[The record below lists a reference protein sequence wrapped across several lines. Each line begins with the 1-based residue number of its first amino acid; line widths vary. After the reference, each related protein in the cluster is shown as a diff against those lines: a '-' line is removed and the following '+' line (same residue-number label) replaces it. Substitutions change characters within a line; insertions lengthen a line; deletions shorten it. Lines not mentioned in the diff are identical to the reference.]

1 MAITAPIREDETSI
15 SFDGGSD
22 LVKVEYFDGVNGNGN
37 SHGGGD
43 DQIESA
49 MPKIRADLLDW
60 FKSTIRSRRV
70 MAADLFPQAV
80 EIARTYGIDNLA
92 EICDAGQFTNNFLRR
107 NSIKLQE
114 QPFQLTD
121 DQNKVKQ
128 VKDGLAKF
136 FQEESEKRLLYD
148 SYNMS
153 HMINW
158 SMSSR
163 WSFGPKSASG
173 SIETTTIGNTHHT
186 L

>member
-22 LVKVEYFDGVNGNGN
+22 LVKVEYFDGVNGGAN
-37 SHGGGD
+37 SHANGD
-43 DQIESA
+43 ESQIESA

-80 EIARTYGIDNLA
+80 EIARTYGIDNLS
-92 EICDAGQFTNNFLRR
+92 EMCDAGQFTNNFLRR

-136 FQEESEKRLLYD
+136 FQEESEKRFFSLQYD
-148 SYNMS
+148 KQ
-153 HMINW
+153 
-158 SMSSR
+158 
-163 WSFGPKSASG
+163 FKTL
-173 SIETTTIGNTHHT
+173 SI
-186 L
+186 

>member
-37 SHGGGD
+37 SHAGD
-43 DQIESA
+43 DQLESV

-92 EICDAGQFTNNFLRR
+92 GNCDAGQFTNNFLRR

-136 FQEESEKRLLYD
+136 FQEESEKRFFNLEYCI
-148 SYNMS
+148 YN
-153 HMINW
+153 
-158 SMSSR
+158 
-163 WSFGPKSASG
+163 
-173 SIETTTIGNTHHT
+173 NTGMFS
-186 L
+186 

>member
-22 LVKVEYFDGVNGNGN
+22 LVKVEYFDGVNGGAN
-37 SHGGGD
+37 SHANGD
-43 DQIESA
+43 ESQIESA

-80 EIARTYGIDNLA
+80 EIARTYGIDNLS
-92 EICDAGQFTNNFLRR
+92 EMCDAGQFTNNFLRR

-136 FQEESEKRLLYD
+136 FQEESEKRFFSLQYD
-148 SYNMS
+148 NQ
-153 HMINW
+153 
-158 SMSSR
+158 
-163 WSFGPKSASG
+163 FK
-173 SIETTTIGNTHHT
+173 T
-186 L
+186 LFT

>member
-22 LVKVEYFDGVNGNGN
+22 LVKVEYFDGVNGGAN
-37 SHGGGD
+37 SHANGD
-43 DQIESA
+43 ESQIESA

-60 FKSTIRSRRV
+60 FKSTICSRRV

-80 EIARTYGIDNLA
+80 EIARTYGIDNLS
-92 EICDAGQFTNNFLRR
+92 EMCDAGQFTNNFLRR

-136 FQEESEKRLLYD
+136 FQEESEKRFFSLQYD
-148 SYNMS
+148 NQ
-153 HMINW
+153 
-158 SMSSR
+158 
-163 WSFGPKSASG
+163 FK
-173 SIETTTIGNTHHT
+173 T
-186 L
+186 LFT

>member
-22 LVKVEYFDGVNGNGN
+22 LVKVEYFDGVNGGAN
-37 SHGGGD
+37 SHANGD
-43 DQIESA
+43 ESQIESA

-80 EIARTYGIDNLA
+80 EIARTYGIDNLS
-92 EICDAGQFTNNFLRR
+92 EMCDAGQFTNNFLRR

-136 FQEESEKRLLYD
+136 FQEESEKRFFSLQYD
-148 SYNMS
+148 NQ
-153 HMINW
+153 
-158 SMSSR
+158 
-163 WSFGPKSASG
+163 FKTL
-173 SIETTTIGNTHHT
+173 SI
-186 L
+186 

>member
-22 LVKVEYFDGVNGNGN
+22 LVKVEYFDGVNGGAHANGDE
-37 SHGGGD
+37 S
-43 DQIESA
+43 QIESA

-80 EIARTYGIDNLA
+80 EIARTYGIDNLS
-92 EICDAGQFTNNFLRR
+92 EMCDAGQFTNNFLRR

-136 FQEESEKRLLYD
+136 FQEESEKRFFSLQYD
-148 SYNMS
+148 NQ
-153 HMINW
+153 
-158 SMSSR
+158 
-163 WSFGPKSASG
+163 FKTL
-173 SIETTTIGNTHHT
+173 SI
-186 L
+186 